1 MTDDEKRTRWDACYA
16 QRALFLSVAILLAGC
31 ATQPAATTRT
41 PAPKPGIAHTR
52 HATLDWIGTY
62 AGVLPCADCPGV
74 REIITL
80 HKDHTYEITT
90 QYVGRDDQL
99 FRRGNVF
106 SWVDGNTIRLEGV
119 SAGPALYRV
128 GANRLT
134 LLGRDGKVIRGPLAA
149 RFILKKIAKTRRE
162 RG

>member
-1 MTDDEKRTRWDACYA
+1 MLRPH
-16 QRALFLSVAILLAGC
+16 ALFLSAAILLGGC

-41 PAPKPGIAHTR
+41 PTPKRGIAHTR
-52 HATLDWIGTY
+52 HATLDWVGTY

-74 REIITL
+74 REVITL
-80 HKDHTYEITT
+80 NKDHAYEITT
-90 QYVGRDDQL
+90 QYVGRGDQL

-106 SWVDGNTIRLEGV
+106 SWIDGNTIRLEGV
-119 SAGPALYRV
+119 GAGPKLYRV

-134 LLGRDGKVIRGPLAA
+134 QLGRDGQVITGPLAA
-149 RFILKKIAKTRRE
+149 RFILKKIAKTRRK

>member
-1 MTDDEKRTRWDACYA
+1 MLRPH
-16 QRALFLSVAILLAGC
+16 ALLLSAAILLGGC

-41 PAPKPGIAHTR
+41 PAPKPGTAHTR
-52 HATLDWIGTY
+52 HATLDWVGTY

-74 REIITL
+74 REVITL
-80 HKDHTYEITT
+80 NKDHAYEITT
-90 QYVGRDDQL
+90 QYVDRGDQL

-119 SAGPALYRV
+119 GAGPKLYRV
-128 GANRLT
+128 GENRLT
-134 LLGRDGKVIRGPLAA
+134 QLGRDGKVITGPRAA
-149 RFILKKIAKTRRE
+149 RFILKKIAKTRRK

>member
-1 MTDDEKRTRWDACYA
+1 MAVLRPH
-16 QRALFLSVAILLAGC
+16 ALLLSAAILLGGC
-31 ATQPAATTRT
+31 ATQPAATTRA
-41 PAPKPGIAHTR
+41 PAPKPGTAHTR
-52 HATLDWIGTY
+52 HATLDWVGTY

-74 REIITL
+74 REVITL
-80 HKDHTYEITT
+80 NKDHAYEITT
-90 QYVGRDDQL
+90 QYVDRGDQL

-119 SAGPALYRV
+119 GAGPTLYRV

-134 LLGRDGKVIRGPLAA
+134 QLGRDGKVITGPLAA
-149 RFILKKIAKTRRE
+149 RFILKKIAKTRRK

>member
-1 MTDDEKRTRWDACYA
+1 MLRPH
-16 QRALFLSVAILLAGC
+16 ALFLSAAILLGGC
-31 ATQPAATTRT
+31 ATQPAATPRA
-41 PAPKPGIAHTR
+41 PAPKLGTAHTR
-52 HATLDWIGTY
+52 HATLDWVGTY

-74 REIITL
+74 REVITL
-80 HKDHTYEITT
+80 NKDHAYEITT
-90 QYVGRDDQL
+90 QYVDRGDQL

-119 SAGPALYRV
+119 GAGPTLYRV

-134 LLGRDGKVIRGPLAA
+134 QLGRDGKVITGPLAA
-149 RFILKKIAKTRRE
+149 RFILKKIAKTRRK